1 MDIAK
6 KDLGGNAEAE
16 VVLYQPNE
24 TISIE
29 VKLDVDYDTV
39 WLTQAQMV
47 ELFASSKA
55 NISEHISNIFQ
66 QCELQPES
74 TVRKFRIVRKEG
86 ARTVTRTIDHYN
98 LDVIISVGFR
108 VNSRQGISFRQWANK
123 VLKEYLLRGYA
134 VHQQIKLLEQRIDSK
149 LLVQHD
155 EIQHI
160 RERQDRQQ
168 EQLDFF
174 IRTSTPLA
182 EMVFFE
188 GDFYTARAAL
198 ENLVKSAL
206 HRVVIIDGYVSA
218 LTLDILDVRAKG
230 VEAVIYTSGVGAGMQ
245 RLMQEHDRLFPAPE
259 EHIDI
264 RKWRKESH
272 DRWLVVDD
280 KLYHC
285 GHSLNANGG
294 HKISAITLMGTSPE
308 AILGQVR

>member
-6 KDLGGNAEAE
+6 KDYEGGNSQI
-16 VVLYQPNE
+16 VLYQPNE

-29 VKLDVDYDTV
+29 VKLDVEYDTV
-39 WLTQAQMV
+39 WLTQQQIAD
-47 ELFASSKA
+47 LFGVKQPAISKHL
-55 NISEHISNIFQ
+55 NNIFREG
-66 QCELQPES
+66 ELDKNSVHSILEYTATDGKVYKTQ
-74 TVRKFRIVRKEG
+74 F
-86 ARTVTRTIDHYN
+86 YN
-98 LDVIISVGFR
+98 LDAILSVGYR
-108 VNSRQGISFRQWANK
+108 VNSINATAFRRWATG
-123 VLKEYLLRGYA
+123 VLKEHLLRGYS
-134 VHQQIKLLEQRIDSK
+134 VNQQFLAIQRQMDIRFDEQYQRLSRLED
-149 LLVQHD
+149 VQA
-155 EIQHI
+155 
-160 RERQDRQQ
+160 RQQ

-174 IRTSTPLA
+174 IRTSTPPA

-264 RKWRKESH
+264 RKWGKESH

-308 AILGQVR
+308 VILEQVR

>member
-6 KDLGGNAEAE
+6 KDYEGGNSQI
-16 VVLYQPNE
+16 VLYQPNE

-29 VKLDVDYDTV
+29 VKLDVEYDTV
-39 WLTQAQMV
+39 WLTQQQIAD
-47 ELFASSKA
+47 LFGVKQPAISKHL
-55 NISEHISNIFQ
+55 NNIFREG
-66 QCELQPES
+66 ELDKNSVHSILEYTATDGKVYKTQ
-74 TVRKFRIVRKEG
+74 F
-86 ARTVTRTIDHYN
+86 YN
-98 LDVIISVGFR
+98 LDAILSVGYR
-108 VNSRQGISFRQWANK
+108 VNSINATAFRRWATG
-123 VLKEYLLRGYA
+123 VLKEHLLRGYS
-134 VHQQIKLLEQRIDSK
+134 VNQQFLAIQRQMDIRFDEQYRRLSRLED
-149 LLVQHD
+149 VQA
-155 EIQHI
+155 
-160 RERQDRQQ
+160 RQQ

-174 IRTSTPLA
+174 IRTSTPPA

-206 HRVVIIDGYVSA
+206 HRVVIIDGYVSS

-230 VEAVIYTSGVGAGMQ
+230 VVAVIYTSGVGAGMQ
-245 RLMQEHDRLFPAPE
+245 RLMQEHDRLFPVPE

-280 KLYHC
+280 KIYHC

-308 AILGQVR
+308 VILGQVR